1 MKLDIQT
8 GIQTAFIITLLLG
21 IISILLGVSS
31 IRAGNRLQYFRK
43 RHDRIVAGWRMIF
56 VGVGFGLASF
66 LVNSYAAPMT
76 YRVFPPSPTVTL
88 TPTIT
93 LTLTISPTP
102 TITLTPTITETP
114 SITNTPSL
122 PQEVQSR
129 FESTITP
136 AAVPVFSSLIF
147 AARLDENYQP
157 VNPSVEFA
165 NPLSTMYGVFS
176 YDQMTPGAQW
186 TALWYRN
193 GELVFF
199 ETVPWTWGTGGYGYT
214 EWAPPTEEWIPGIY
228 EVQIFVGTEWI
239 EGASGTFTVTGE
251 PPTSTPT
258 IAPSNTPTST
268 NTVGP
273 TPTRTDTPTPTITK
287 TPTITLTP
295 TITRT
300 RRATDTRWPTLT
312 PKPSVKP

>member
-1 MKLDIQT
+1 L
-8 GIQTAFIITLLLG
+8 
-21 IISILLGVSS
+21 
-31 IRAGNRLQYFRK
+31 
-43 RHDRIVAGWRMIF
+43 IF

-66 LVNSYAAPMT
+66 LVNNYAAPMT
-76 YRVFPPSPTVTL
+76 YSVFPPSPTVTL
-88 TPTIT
+88 TPTVT
-93 LTLTISPTP
+93 QTPTISPTP
-102 TITLTPTITETP
+102 TISLTPTITDTP
-114 SITNTPSL
+114 SVTNTPSL

-136 AAVPVFSSLIF
+136 VAGAVFSSLTF
-147 AARLDENYQP
+147 ALRLDDNFLP
-157 VNPSVEFA
+157 VEPAVEFT
-165 NPLSTMYGVFS
+165 NPINKMYGVFS

-193 GELVFF
+193 GELVFY

-214 EWAPPTEEWIPGIY
+214 EWAPPTEAWMPGTY
-228 EVQIFVGTEWI
+228 EVQIFVGSEWI

-258 IAPSNTPTST
+258 IPPSKTPTSSPT
-268 NTVGP
+268 IGP
-273 TPTRTDTPTPTITK
+273 SPTRTNTATFTVTVTRTITLTPTITK

-300 RRATDTRWPTLT
+300 PRPTDTRWPTLT
-312 PKPSVKP
+312 PVPPPTKRP